1 MDKEKCLSCEKEI
14 SADSN
19 FCSHCGKKQKSVC
32 NCWVKEKPYR
42 GGEKMVANIEREW
55 EEKYKPAIL
64 RHKKVPKEI
73 VADLLDVSTQTV
85 DDMLRSGDYHFGI
98 ARHCAGGKYKYEIHP
113 LRFIAWYEGR
123 LL

>member
-1 MDKEKCLSCEKEI
+1 MI
-14 SADSN
+14 IAPFY
-19 FCSHCGKKQKSVC
+19 FCFHCITSGKVLQQT
-32 NCWVKEKPYR
+32 
-42 GGEKMVANIEREW
+42 GGESMEANIEREW

>member
-42 GGEKMVANIEREW
+42 GGENMVANIEREW
-55 EEKYKPAIL
+55 EEKYKPAIAIRPICRAL
-64 RHKKVPKEI
+64 EGKICIHANCRR
-73 VADLLDVSTQTV
+73 STT
-85 DDMLRSGDYHFGI
+85 
-98 ARHCAGGKYKYEIHP
+98 
-113 LRFIAWYEGR
+113 
-123 LL
+123 

>member
-1 MDKEKCLSCEKEI
+1 ME
-14 SADSN
+14 
-19 FCSHCGKKQKSVC
+19 V
-32 NCWVKEKPYR
+32 
-42 GGEKMVANIEREW
+42 NIEREW

>member
-1 MDKEKCLSCEKEI
+1 ME
-14 SADSN
+14 
-19 FCSHCGKKQKSVC
+19 
-32 NCWVKEKPYR
+32 
-42 GGEKMVANIEREW
+42 ANIEREW

-85 DDMLRSGDYHFGI
+85 DGI